1 MGAFRIG
8 TEAAEPVEREH
19 NQAALAIAAA
29 VVGPAYWNLCH
40 RIVQASR
47 SRLTRPSVGL
57 AQPRSLALHP
67 RT

>member
-29 VVGPAYWNLCH
+29 VVGLLIGIFATGL
-40 RIVQASR
+40 SR
-47 SRLTRPSVGL
+47 RVG
-57 AQPRSLALHP
+57 AG
-67 RT
+67 